1 MSLMATARGIRVC
14 FCPASGRHR
23 SVNTFPELRVMI
35 SRFFPFAISGLVIV
49 CSGSKSSGDQFHV
62 PLSRFSACGR
72 FLLKGMQ
79 HVDCTLEPYRVD
91 CTVSVASVIRDHFED
106 AGADSLPGL
115 CVRMLTSK
123 LRNAEGQ
130 ADRILDSFRKIQKI
144 VLGGPHPKQ

>member
-1 MSLMATARGIRVC
+1 
-14 FCPASGRHR
+14 
-23 SVNTFPELRVMI
+23 
-35 SRFFPFAISGLVIV
+35 
-49 CSGSKSSGDQFHV
+49 
-62 PLSRFSACGR
+62 
-72 FLLKGMQ
+72 MQ

-130 ADRILDSFRKIQKI
+130 ADRILDSFRKIQKV
-144 VLGGPHPKQ
+144 VLRGTPPKTGPFLRERFWIAPSLLSQF